1 MNLTEI
7 VQKNKE
13 ALKIIYA
20 SNNIAQEVN
29 EATLGMLLVS
39 NDKVASEVSA
49 LLSSPPESFESV
61 EGKDKEKVKEVAKVV
76 LDTIN
81 ANKEKKKKEEEE
93 KKKKASEILGMQKPI
108 FFSLL
113 VIVLLIITLL
123 IVKYA

>member
-61 EGKDKEKVKEVAKVV
+61 EGKDKEKAKEVAKVV
-76 LDTIN
+76 LDTI
-81 ANKEKKKKEEEE
+81 
-93 KKKKASEILGMQKPI
+93 MDVCWPI
-108 FFSLL
+108 DAAVPTLAL
-113 VIVLLIITLL
+113 VRRG
-123 IVKYA
+123 A